1 MKRRPLMLSGYRNLS
16 WTFLSLSHKR
26 LCTSK
31 ILNSQTA
38 LSSSASSSSSS
49 VLSFLPSPTRSPRFF
64 ANGQISA
71 LSHPS
76 PHFSSTRH
84 VSCSAPL
91 TGAMELRDVLQVLEQ
106 LAPLSLAESWD
117 NVGLLVEP
125 SKSRPIK
132 TILLTN
138 DLTDAVME
146 EAEAMSCNLI
156 ISYHPPLF
164 RSIKRLVQK
173 DWKQRLAIRAIEA
186 GIAIFSPH
194 TSWDSVKGGVNDWLV
209 GGLGSGKVSVLSQA
223 IGSMSHSHKLEF
235 MAKSKEELNA
245 VLEELKACESEATQL
260 HLRSSSDSSGIH
272 VSTSCSDSTL
282 TPSVQTLLRHASAS
296 QSLSILKLE
305 KPPLPGHGQGRLS
318 VLDEP
323 VTVAAAVQKMKS
335 HLGLSH
341 LRLALGSGKTLE
353 SSVSSVAVCAG
364 SGASVLNG
372 VKADLHITGEMS
384 HHEVLDAVAR
394 GTSVILSDHSNSER
408 GFLAVFRERLAVRL
422 PETVT
427 VVVSAA
433 DRDPLQVV

>member
-1 MKRRPLMLSGYRNLS
+1 MLTGCRNLS
-16 WTFLSLSHKR
+16 WTFLTLCHQR
-26 LCTSK
+26 LWTSK
-31 ILNSQTA
+31 LLKSQTA
-38 LSSSASSSSSS
+38 LCSSASSSSSS
-49 VLSFLPSPTRSPRFF
+49 VLSFLPPPTPRFF
-64 ANGQISA
+64 PNRQILA
-71 LSHPS
+71 PLHPN
-76 PHFSSTRH
+76 PRFSSTRRL
-84 VSCSAPL
+84 SRSAHL
-91 TGAMELRDVLQVLEQ
+91 TGAMELSDILQVLEH

-146 EAEAMSCNLI
+146 EAEAMSCDLI

-164 RSIKRLVQK
+164 RPIKRLVQK

-186 GIAIFSPH
+186 GMAIFSPH

-209 GGLGSGKVSVLSQA
+209 GGLGSGQVSVLHQA
-223 IGSMSHSHKLEF
+223 IDSMSHGHKLEF

-245 VLEELKACESEATQL
+245 VMEELKACAGGGTQL
-260 HLRSSSDSSGIH
+260 YLRTSSDSSGIH
-272 VSTSCSDSTL
+272 VGASCSDSTL
-282 TPSVQTLLRHASAS
+282 TPSVQTLLRHASPS

-323 VTVAAAVQKMKS
+323 VTVAAAIQKMKS

-353 SSVSSVAVCAG
+353 SSVSTVAACAG

-372 VKADLHITGEMS
+372 VKADLYITGEMS

-394 GTSVILSDHSNSER
+394 GTSVVLSDHSNSER
-408 GFLAVFRERLAVRL
+408 GFLAMFRERLAVRL
-422 PETVT
+422 PESVT
-427 VVVSAA
+427 VVVSTA